1 MRAARRALSELKKG
15 VSKLSQTTSIPCSLR
30 TSAEIILSSPPE
42 VRPRARTTE
51 GLVFIVVAL
60 NDSSCWEV
68 EIMAQKVAKSRIKK
82 ISDILRSTYPG
93 VKTALG
99 HTNPLELLIATIL
112 SAQCTDERV
121 NRVTATLFQKLRTA
135 KDFVEIPVSD
145 LEEMV
150 RPTGFYRNKAK
161 SIKACCAALVER
173 HEGKV
178 PDNMEALVQ
187 LPGIGR
193 KTANVVLGSAFGI
206 PGIVVDTHVKRVS
219 QRIGLTTE
227 KDPVK
232 IEFDLM
238 ALIPRKD
245 WIDFSHQMIWHGR
258 ALCKAR
264 KPNCPACP
272 LRDLCDDGRKAA

>member
-1 MRAARRALSELKKG
+1 M
-15 VSKLSQTTSIPCSLR
+15 V
-30 TSAEIILSSPPE
+30 
-42 VRPRARTTE
+42 
-51 GLVFIVVAL
+51 
-60 NDSSCWEV
+60 
-68 EIMAQKVAKSRIKK
+68 QKIAKSRIKK
-82 ISDILRSTYPG
+82 ILEILESTYPG

-99 HTNPLELLIATIL
+99 HRNPLELMIATIL

-121 NRVTATLFQKLRTA
+121 NRVTKILFQKLRTA
-135 KDFVEIPVSD
+135 KDFVEVPLSE

-161 SIKACCAALVER
+161 SIKGCCESLVEK
-173 HEGKV
+173 HAGKV

-193 KTANVVLGSAFGI
+193 KTANVILGSAFGI
-206 PGIVVDTHVKRVS
+206 PGIVVDTHVKRLS
-219 QRIGLTTE
+219 QRIGLTKE
-227 KDPVK
+227 VDPVR

-238 ALIPRKD
+238 ALIPKKN

-272 LRDLCDDGRKAA
+272 LRDLCNYGRKSTQKDPSSRNTLSHFG